1 MDEELERYRAAQA
14 AQWLEGVRAS
24 RARAESLR
32 REVEDLR
39 GDMAFVKGVDYS
51 RGGGGRPDADAIPR
65 AVERLQESVDRYA
78 FELASYAEMQA
89 DAHERLSLMRSPEC
103 SECLRRRYLLG
114 QDWADACEAMGYTRD
129 GMMKLRRR
137 ALAEAW
143 EIMPLRWRDPMNPA
157 V

>member
-1 MDEELERYRAAQA
+1 MDEELERYRAAQVA
-14 AQWLEGVRAS
+14 CWLESVRAAG
-24 RARAESLR
+24 ARAESLR
-32 REVEDLR
+32 REVEALR

-51 RGGGGRPDADAIPR
+51 RGGGGQPDADAIPR

-78 FELASYAEMQA
+78 LELASYAEMQA
-89 DAHERLSLMRSPEC
+89 DAHERLSLMRSPER

-114 QDWADACEAMGYTRD
+114 QEWADVCEAMGYTRD

-143 EIMPLRWRDPMNPA
+143 DVAPLRWRDPAHPA
-157 V
+157 L